1 MISSFTLLSHGC
13 FHYLPPICTV
23 GMLGSFTVLIMSD
36 LTCQVTLTALKP
48 KWPHKSCKKRLGCF
62 AVVTHYI
69 PLLIVTKSNLLGG
82 ETISHQTPQGIT
94 AVHKA
99 DTFCQPTS
107 SSKMCRVRQVSGHPS
122 SPQLVI
128 PVTSLYKEFGKR
140 ERKRAFPLAFN
151 LMKGLKV
158 Q

>member
-13 FHYLPPICTV
+13 FHYLPPICSV

-36 LTCQVTLTALKP
+36 LTCQVTLAALKP
-48 KWPHKSCKKRLGCF
+48 KWPHESCKSGW
-62 AVVTHYI
+62 AA
-69 PLLIVTKSNLLGG
+69 LLLLHITFPSSLSLNPTPEALRGG
-82 ETISHQTPQGIT
+82 QTISHQTPQGIT

-107 SSKMCRVRQVSGHPS
+107 SSKMCRACQVSGHPS

-128 PVTSLYKEFGKR
+128 PVTSLYKEFGRGK
-140 ERKRAFPLAFN
+140 EKELFLWLPI
-151 LMKGLKV
+151 
-158 Q
+158 